1 MEYDFKS
8 LGQPINGP
16 SKELDTFPTPEH
28 VTLVTFTSD
37 ELSSFCPVTAQ
48 PDFNTVV
55 IEFRPDKLCV
65 ESKSLKLYL
74 WSFREE
80 QIFGEGLAGTIA
92 HDIFE
97 KLRPFTCK
105 VTLHQ
110 NIRGGIKMTAVAE
123 CNREQTDG

>member
-1 MEYDFKS
+1 MDYEFKS
-8 LGQPINGP
+8 LGKPINGP
-16 SKELDTFPTPEH
+16 SKELETFPKPEH
-28 VTLVTFTSD
+28 VTLVTFTCD
-37 ELSSFCPVTAQ
+37 ELTSFCPVTAQ
-48 PDFNTVV
+48 PDFNTVEIAYV
-55 IEFRPDKLCV
+55 PDKLCV

-80 QIFGEGLAGTIA
+80 QIFGEGLAGKIA

-110 NIRGGIKMTAVAE
+110 NVRGGIQLTAVAE
-123 CNREQTDG
+123 CHREQADG